1 MQASSTLQAHSS
13 LDQPIVHLT
22 IVVLIIMFAILVLV
36 TVLVVIASIR
46 FRDRCGTIEP
56 RQNFG
61 NAKLELAW
69 TILPFLLLVGIFAI
83 TIAAMNAAD
92 PDTTNA
98 DGADP
103 PPDIVAIA
111 HQFWWEIRYPK
122 VGVTTANELHLP
134 AGQRMLMRLESADVI
149 HDFWVPELGRK
160 MDIIPGHPNEMW
172 IKADDA
178 GTFFGTCAEFCGSEH
193 AWMRIRVISQ
203 IPADFESWEKEQAK
217 QSQVPSSSEAQE
229 GAQLF
234 REMSCSNCHA
244 ISGVSAARI
253 GPDLSH
259 LASRE
264 TLAAGRLE
272 NNPVNLEAWLHD
284 PEKYKPASN
293 MPNANLTSEELTAMV
308 AYLETLR

>member
-36 TVLVVIASIR
+36 TVLVVVASIR
-46 FRDRCGTIEP
+46 FRDRAGAAEP
-56 RQNFG
+56 HQNFG
-61 NAKLELAW
+61 NAKLELTW
-69 TILPFLLLVGIFAI
+69 TILPFLLLVGIFAF
-83 TIAAMNAAD
+83 TVVAMKASD
-92 PDTTNA
+92 PPTSSA
-98 DGADP
+98 DGTDP
-103 PPDIVAIA
+103 PPDILAIG

-122 VGVTTANELHLP
+122 AGITTANEFHLP
-134 AGQRMLMRLESADVI
+134 VGQPMLMRLESADVI
-149 HDFWVPELGRK
+149 HDFWVPALGRK

-172 IKADDA
+172 LKADDA
-178 GTFFGTCAEFCGSEH
+178 GTFLGTCAEFCGAEH

-203 IPADFESWEKEQAK
+203 TPADFESWEKEQA
-217 QSQVPSSSEAQE
+217 QQPPAPTGNEAQQ

-244 ISGVSAARI
+244 ISGVSTSGIA
-253 GPDLSH
+253 PDLTH
-259 LASRE
+259 IASRE
-264 TLAAGRLE
+264 TLAAGRLA
-272 NNPVNLEAWLHD
+272 NDPVNLEAWLHD

-293 MPNANLTSEELTAMV
+293 MPNANLTSGELTAMV

>member
-22 IVVLIIMFAILVLV
+22 VVVLIIMFAILVLV
-36 TVLVVIASIR
+36 TVLVVVASIR
-46 FRDRCGTIEP
+46 FRHRAGAAEP
-56 RQNFG
+56 EQNFG
-61 NAKLELAW
+61 NAKLELTW
-69 TILPFLLLVGIFAI
+69 TILPFLLLVGIFAF
-83 TIAAMNAAD
+83 TVVAMNASD

-98 DGADP
+98 DGSDP
-103 PPDIVAIA
+103 PPDIVAVG

-122 VGVTTANELHLP
+122 AGVITANEFHLP
-134 AGQRMLMRLESADVI
+134 VGQRMLMRLESADVI
-149 HDFWVPELGRK
+149 HDFWVPVLGRK

-172 IKADDA
+172 VKADDA
-178 GTFFGTCAEFCGSEH
+178 GTFLGTCAEFCGAEH

-203 IPADFESWEKEQAK
+203 APAEFESWEKEQA
-217 QSQVPSSSEAQE
+217 QQPSAPTGSEAQQ

-234 REMSCSNCHA
+234 RDMSCSNCHA
-244 ISGVSAARI
+244 ISGVSTSSI
-253 GPDLSH
+253 GPDLTH
-259 LASRE
+259 IASRE

-293 MPNANLTSEELTAMV
+293 MPNANLTPTELSAMV

>member
-22 IVVLIIMFAILVLV
+22 IVVLVIMFAILVLV
-36 TVLVVIASIR
+36 TVLVVVASIR
-46 FRDRCGTIEP
+46 FRDRGGAIEP

-61 NAKLELAW
+61 NAKLELTW

-83 TIAAMNAAD
+83 TITAMNAAD
-92 PDTTNA
+92 PDTTSP

-103 PPDIVAIA
+103 PPDIVVIA

-122 VGVTTANELHLP
+122 AGVTTANEFHLP

-178 GTFFGTCAEFCGSEH
+178 GTFFGTCAEFCGNEH

-203 IPADFESWEKEQAK
+203 TPADFEGWQKEQVQQPQA
-217 QSQVPSSSEAQE
+217 PSGSEAQE

-234 REMSCSNCHA
+234 RQMSCSNCHA

-253 GPDLSH
+253 GPDLTH
-259 LASRE
+259 FASRE

-293 MPNANLTSEELTAMV
+293 MPNANLTSDELTAMV
-308 AYLETLR
+308 AYLENLR